1 MVKILPEAEQVSDN
15 QRWFPL
21 QNVFSGKKQIIQ
33 PGHNVVS
40 REQTGMIEP
49 CFKPRAGE
57 VTTVNQK
64 NFEHILF
71 AVG

>member
-1 MVKILPEAEQVSDN
+1 MVDILPEAVQVSDN
-15 QRWFPL
+15 QRGFPL
-21 QNVFSGKKQIIQ
+21 QNMLSGKKQIIQ
-33 PGHNVVS
+33 PGHDEVP

-49 CFKPRAGE
+49 RFKPRTGE

-64 NFEHILF
+64 NFEHNRF

>member
-1 MVKILPEAEQVSDN
+1 
-15 QRWFPL
+15 
-21 QNVFSGKKQIIQ
+21 
-33 PGHNVVS
+33 
-40 REQTGMIEP
+40 MIEP
-49 CFKPRAGE
+49 CFESRAGE

>member
-1 MVKILPEAEQVSDN
+1 MVNLLPEAVQISDN
-15 QRWFPL
+15 QRGFPL
-21 QNVFSGKKQIIQ
+21 QNMLPGQEKIIQ
-33 PGHNVVS
+33 AGHNIVS

-64 NFEHILF
+64 NFEHI
-71 AVG
+71 

>member
-1 MVKILPEAEQVSDN
+1 MVNFLPEAVQVSDN
-15 QRWFPL
+15 QRGFPL
-21 QNVFSGKKQIIQ
+21 QNMLPGQEKIIQ
-33 PGHNVVS
+33 AGHNIVS

>member
-1 MVKILPEAEQVSDN
+1 M
-15 QRWFPL
+15 
-21 QNVFSGKKQIIQ
+21 
-33 PGHNVVS
+33 S

-49 CFKPRAGE
+49 CFKPCAGE